1 MQLRVLIG
9 LLLAVC
15 VVGGCSGGA
24 GDRPV
29 LAPAAGQVTLDG
41 KPLGNVKVTLMNPN
55 SPRAATGQTD
65 ADGRFV
71 LGTFEPGDGAVP
83 GAHQVAI
90 EPVRE
95 VKGVVGLESA
105 EYEDAMKQSMQG
117 KTQAEGD
124 FPSKYMSFESSELT
138 VTISDDGNKAIE
150 IRLEK

>member
-9 LLLAVC
+9 LLLTGSVVC
-15 VVGGCSGGA
+15 GCSGGA

-29 LAPAAGQVTLDG
+29 TVPAEGQVTLNG
-41 KPLGNVKVTLMNPN
+41 KPLANVKVTLMNPN

-65 ADGRFV
+65 SNGRFE

-83 GAHQVAI
+83 GEHQVAI

-117 KTQAEGD
+117 KTQAEAD

-138 VTISDDGNKAIE
+138 VTIPDEGEKTIE